1 MDNAKTEYLWNI
13 SRISCSVV
21 ENDHLDSSYPHW
33 SPASRAS
40 ERWKRTVL
48 INNETKKT
56 IINFSLPN
64 SDGYYSVQHTVHVR
78 FDLKPFC
85 FNQMKIKFGTW
96 TYFVRCRFLL
106 AASMIYSS
114 GGYGIYRTLFQ
125 RENSSEAK
133 VCPFATR
140 QYILYAK
147 SISDLRSYFQIDSS
161 TIRFTRKPSRY
172 SEWESNANIR

>member
-1 MDNAKTEYLWNI
+1 MDNAKTECLWNI

-21 ENDHLDSSYPHW
+21 DNDYLDSSYPHW
-33 SPASRAS
+33 STASPATGRS
-40 ERWKRTVL
+40 KRTVL

-56 IINFSLPN
+56 INSSLPLRAIIL
-64 SDGYYSVQHTVHVR
+64 HTVHVR

-125 RENSSEAK
+125 WENCSEAK

-147 SISDLRSYFQIDSS
+147 SISDLRSYSHIDSS

-172 SEWESNANIR
+172 TEWKSNAYTR